1 MNGLAPM
8 EMLSIDQVKVRPYS
22 SSGISN
28 GVVTFTIP
36 NTISEKDNGV
46 IRDAADDAV
55 NKLNLSGNIDHTMLC
70 IPSGT
75 TGGWIGYAYYNW
87 YLSVYN
93 DNWCLYPSI
102 QMHEI
107 GHNWDLY
114 HSSQGDNEYGDQS
127 GMMGYSYSS
136 DSTKMCFNAPKNRQL
151 GWYSDKTRR
160 VTSEWSGRLYGLSS
174 YKSAGTNDAV
184 ILYIPAGTNGFEDDY
199 YISFN
204 GASGIN
210 SGTKEGAN
218 KVLVHKR
225 SSGTGRAY
233 SYLDRQISSGFS
245 YTDAALEIT
254 VSTISGSTYAQ
265 VTIGNAAPSP
275 TPPVTCQDSPLGW
288 YDSDGPD
295 YNCGW
300 YSLGDNCAKHGDSYS
315 GQGGKTAN
323 EACCACG
330 GGTTSNDPSPPTPSP
345 TQSPTKAPTEPP
357 IISDSPCSTDFGL
370 LFKWNSTTTVTC
382 DWVKESPSTRCY
394 KRKAKS
400 VCPNACSSTAF
411 WCNRDGRGK
420 FQLAASQNTMKG
432 CAWVKRNPDAVA
444 KRCSK
449 GQVAL
454 VCRGTCEGL

>member
-1 MNGLAPM
+1 MN
-8 EMLSIDQVKVRPYS
+8 
-22 SSGISN
+22 
-28 GVVTFTIP
+28 
-36 NTISEKDNGV
+36 
-46 IRDAADDAV
+46 
-55 NKLNLSGNIDHTMLC
+55 
-70 IPSGT
+70 
-75 TGGWIGYAYYNW
+75 
-87 YLSVYN
+87 
-93 DNWCLYPSI
+93 
-102 QMHEI
+102 
-107 GHNWDLY
+107 
-114 HSSQGDNEYGDQS
+114 HSSQGSNEYGDQ
-127 GMMGYSYSS
+127 GGIMGYSYSS

-151 GWYSDKTRR
+151 GWYSDKTIR
-160 VTSEWSGRLYGLSS
+160 VTSGWSGRLYGLSS

-245 YTDAALEIT
+245 YTDAPLDIT
-254 VSTISGSTYAQ
+254 VNTISGSTFAQ
-265 VTIGNAAPSP
+265 VTVGNAAPSP
-275 TPPVTCQDSPLGW
+275 TPPVTCQDSPIGW
-288 YDSDGPD
+288 YDSDGPE
-295 YNCGW
+295 YNCEW
-300 YSLGDNCAKHGDSYS
+300 YSLDDRCEQHGDSYE

-330 GGTTSNDPSPPTPSP
+330 AGTTSNDPSPPTASP

-382 DWVKESPSTRCY
+382 DCVKESPSTRCY

-420 FQLAASQNTMKG
+420 FQLTASQNTMKG

-449 GQVAL
+449 GQVSL